1 MTRLRFAAIQTGPAD
16 EDRSANLTR
25 AVGLIRGLD
34 PRPDVVVLP
43 EIFSLPF
50 WCVGLHD
57 PAFFDWAEDVDGPT
71 VSAMAEIAREVGTH
85 VVVPFFERGS
95 REGEY
100 YNSAVL
106 LGPDGALI
114 PGRLPDGSTVAAYRK
129 NAISSYA
136 WDGHVN
142 DEKWYFRPGDGFPVF
157 ETDFGTVGILIC
169 YDRWYPEA
177 WRVLALQGAVAVFV
191 TNASEGYVS
200 DMFVPSMRTCAAQNV
215 LFVVAVNRAGTE
227 RIRDVETRYYGRSCV
242 VGPGGELLAE
252 APEGEADVTVAAD
265 IDPDDVAAARRRLW
279 VYRDRRP
286 ELYGLVSSPTAA
298 LPLGS
303 GSSVDA

>member
-1 MTRLRFAAIQTGPAD
+1 MAIQTGPAD

-25 AVGLIRGLD
+25 AVRLIRGLD

-43 EIFSLPF
+43 EMFSLPF

-106 LGPDGALI
+106 LGPDGAVL
-114 PGRLPDGSTVAAYRK
+114 PGRLPDGSTVTTYRK

-157 ETDFGTVGILIC
+157 ETAFGTVGILIC

-177 WRVLALQGAVAVFV
+177 WRVLALQGAIAVFV

-227 RIRDVETRYYGRSCV
+227 RIRDVETRYYGRSCIV
-242 VGPGGELLAE
+242 APRGELLAE

-265 IDPDDVAAARRRLW
+265 VDLDDVTAGRRRLW

-286 ELYGLVSSPTAA
+286 ELYGLVSSSTAA
-298 LPLGS
+298 SPAAGGS
-303 GSSVDA
+303 AVDA

>member
-1 MTRLRFAAIQTGPAD
+1 MTRLRFAAIQTGPAG
-16 EDRSANLTR
+16 EDRAENLAR
-25 AVGLIRGLD
+25 AASIIRGVE
-34 PRPDVVVLP
+34 PRPDVAVLP
-43 EIFSLPF
+43 ELFSVPF

-57 PAFFDWAEDVDGPT
+57 PSFFDWAEAVDGPT
-71 VSAMAEIAREVGTH
+71 VSAMSEVAREVGTH
-85 VVVPFFERGS
+85 IVVPFFERGA

-100 YNSAVL
+100 FNSAVL
-106 LGPDGALI
+106 VGPDGEVI
-114 PGRLPDGSTVAAYRK
+114 PGRLPDGSVVQAYRK

-136 WDGHVN
+136 WDGHLN

-157 ETDFGTVGILIC
+157 DTGFGRVGMLIC

-227 RIRDVETRYYGRSCV
+227 RLRDVETRYYGRSCIIA
-242 VGPGGELLAE
+242 PRGELLAE
-252 APEGEADVTVAAD
+252 AGEGEPDVAVAAD
-265 IDPDDVAAARRRLW
+265 VDLADVAAARRRLW

-286 ELYGLVSSPTAA
+286 ELYGLVAASSSAPGT
-298 LPLGS
+298 P
-303 GSSVDA
+303 DA